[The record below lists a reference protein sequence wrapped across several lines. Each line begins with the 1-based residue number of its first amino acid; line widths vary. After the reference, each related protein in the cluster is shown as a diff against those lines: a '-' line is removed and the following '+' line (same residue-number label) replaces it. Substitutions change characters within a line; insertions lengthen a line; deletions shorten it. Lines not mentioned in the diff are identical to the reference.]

1 MTLKDRAQVAMGGFM
16 CRNPEKVPSGYR
28 AYFGLVPFPE
38 PKAEHMQWDDG
49 DGTARA
55 LDAWLVLRRITG
67 DYETGKEIEEG
78 QWRYL
83 RHLLHPETGL
93 VYVADLSVPNRD
105 GYYYHLWDQGRT
117 LRHLINRYEWPFT
130 SEIERTQLESLIVS
144 MINGLK
150 HLSTTRRL
158 EDGTSAVYWTHEV
171 YWDNTPASQSTD
183 FGFTIGSAQMLD
195 PATRWAMLTCSED
208 DLEWAIQLA
217 NGFIA
222 GLEHRRE
229 STTPMFGASGEFYG
243 HFHCA
248 VSGLVGLVHL
258 AHRLIFQGDEIGLR
272 YLDTATRAYEW
283 IFSEENINRGGSHGW
298 FPESSVRR
306 HSNVSEIC
314 CTADMI
320 ELATALASTTVF
332 GEGYE
337 RFDKYWGDVE
347 RFTRNELFQ
356 SQILDPEKLERWVHP
371 KTPESLAKYSSVIER
386 IRGGWSFGHTWPHD
400 LMDFD
405 KDRIKDPSVPATQY
419 LRVPIGGCCL
429 YSGPRGLYAY
439 LNAAA
444 EFRPPDSAIRVPMI
458 DIRFP
463 LKYEDTLLVTDEV
476 DSGGVSFIVKKPR
489 RHKIAVRIPK
499 RVDLKSVGV
508 QQNGQPLPVN
518 YDVSFNRVFIDT
530 RPGAEYRVTWENP
543 AWESYETLGPPN
555 DGRVPGVPVGS
566 RIRYRLR
573 FVGNQLQEMIPSE
586 GAYLP
591 YEKGV

>member
-1 MTLKDRAQVAMGGFM
+1 MDLKDRAQYALEGFM
-16 CRNPEKVPSGYR
+16 CGNPEKVPSGYR
-28 AYFGLVPFPE
+28 TYFGLVPFPE
-38 PKAEHMQWDDG
+38 ARTEHIQWDDG

-55 LDAWLVLRRITG
+55 LDAWLYVRRITG
-67 DYETGKEIEEG
+67 DYETGKDIEEG

-93 VYVADLSVPNRD
+93 VYVADLSVPNKD

-130 SEIERTQLESLIVS
+130 SDIERTRLESLIVS

-150 HLSTTRRL
+150 HLSAARRL

-171 YWDNTPASQSTD
+171 YRDDTPASKSTD

-195 PATRWAMLTCSED
+195 PATRWAGITRYEE

-217 NGFIA
+217 NGFVA

-229 STTPMFGASGEFYG
+229 STTPMFGAKGAFYG

-248 VSGLVGLVHL
+248 VSGLTGLVHL
-258 AHRLIFQGDEIGLR
+258 ARALILQNKSLGKR
-272 YLDTATRAYEW
+272 YLNTAIRAYQW
-283 IFSEENINRGGSHGW
+283 IFSEENRNRGSSHGW
-298 FPESSVRR
+298 FPESSVKRQ
-306 HSNVSEIC
+306 SNISEIC

-320 ELATALASTTVF
+320 ELAAALASTAGL

-337 RFDKYWGDVE
+337 GLDAYWDDVD
-347 RFTRNELFQ
+347 RFTRNELFRM
-356 SQILDPEKLERWVHP
+356 QILCPEKLERWLDP
-371 KTPESLAKYSSVIER
+371 RDPESHRAFCSIAER
-386 IRGGWSFGHTWPHD
+386 FRGGWPFGHTWPHD

-405 KDRIKDPSVPATQY
+405 KDAHPWNPGSDASAEHIRM
-419 LRVPIGGCCL
+419 PIGGCCQ
-429 YSGPRGLYAY
+429 YSGPRGLFACWD
-439 LNAAA
+439 AAVK
-444 EFRPPDSAIRVPMI
+444 EGDTEI

-463 LKYEDTLLVTDEV
+463 INYAHGALDMDELA
-476 DSGGVSFIVKKPR
+476 SGGLSYSLKEARSVL
-489 RHKIAVRIPK
+489 VRIPSK
-499 RVDLKSVGV
+499 VDVRTV
-508 QQNGQPLPVN
+508 
-518 YDVSFNRVFIDT
+518 RVFEKDRERSFAYDAASNRALIDSE
-530 RPGAEYRVTWENP
+530 PGIVYKVVWDNPVWER
-543 AWESYETLGPPN
+543 YETLGPAN

-591 YEKGV
+591 YEKGL